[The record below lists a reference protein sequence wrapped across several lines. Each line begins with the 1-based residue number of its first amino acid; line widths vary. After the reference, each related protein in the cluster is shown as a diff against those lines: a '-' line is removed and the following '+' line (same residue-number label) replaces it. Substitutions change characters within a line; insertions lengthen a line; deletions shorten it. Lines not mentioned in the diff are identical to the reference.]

1 MLASL
6 VGALIFHAAAAI
18 LAYVSSFVLIRYRL
32 NGLQSTPSTA
42 DSSIADVYAKY
53 APSGSKPIDQPRTPS
68 ALEAG
73 KSRSRKSRSRE
84 KAGHAHDSHAHAF
97 ASSPTTPF
105 LFGWPPLF
113 STLTTTLTSLLDE
126 PPLLNID
133 LRRVSLFN
141 FGAIVPCVPSP
152 IHDGDPKA
160 DAEKNAKALVRLL
173 NRCHNVCSIFAL
185 AGFLLVVTGIL
196 SYVWTVLERPVAIFG
211 SACVGTCIVL
221 GVAALH

>member
-1 MLASL
+1 
-6 VGALIFHAAAAI
+6 V
-18 LAYVSSFVLIRYRL
+18 
-32 NGLQSTPSTA
+32 QSTPSTA
-42 DSSIADVYAKY
+42 DSSIATVYAKY
-53 APSGSKPIDQPRTPS
+53 APSGSTSVDQPRTPS
-68 ALEAG
+68 ALESG
-73 KSRSRKSRSRE
+73 NSRSRE
-84 KAGHAHDSHAHAF
+84 KAGHAHHSHAS

-105 LFGWPPLF
+105 LFGWPPFF
-113 STLTTTLTSLLDE
+113 STLTTTMTSLLDE

-152 IHDGDPKA
+152 IDDGDPKA

-173 NRCHNVCSIFAL
+173 NRCHSVCSIFAL
-185 AGFLLVVTGIL
+185 AGFLLVITGIV

-211 SACVGTCIVL
+211 SACVCTCIVL